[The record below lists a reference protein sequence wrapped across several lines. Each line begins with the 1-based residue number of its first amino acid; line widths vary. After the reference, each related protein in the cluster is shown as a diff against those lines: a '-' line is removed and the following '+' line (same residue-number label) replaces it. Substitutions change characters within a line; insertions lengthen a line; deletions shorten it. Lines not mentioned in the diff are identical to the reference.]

1 MLRPYFFYNEIPHT
15 SEFAEGSEDYKEPQ
29 YCCAH
34 GWQILFLC
42 EAPCTGK
49 KIAKVMFPLV
59 LVLPQAQIRLGP
71 IWGSSSGTKDCE
83 AENLWPQ
90 HVLVLLVLRW
100 VP

>member
-15 SEFAEGSEDYKEPQ
+15 SEFAEGSEDYKETQ

-59 LVLPQAQIRLGP
+59 LGLLRFGLDPSEAVAQEQRTVRLKICGP
-71 IWGSSSGTKDCE
+71 NTF
-83 AENLWPQ
+83 
-90 HVLVLLVLRW
+90 
-100 VP
+100 